1 MKKKQ
6 NDSLYKLARTA
17 LEKIESDKLLIR
29 SDGMRSEDILKELL
43 KRTAMVA
50 TATTPAPTQGTASTT
65 ATKPTAGA
73 AKPAGAT
80 ATPAANAAPAQAAPV
95 AAKPG
100 PSLLAEGALLRA
112 LLKDDESPTGAT
124 GAGGTT
130 GAERAKKIDYQA
142 SYKLAQSVASITLAM
157 LDDMEERE

>member
-43 KRTAMVA
+43 KRTATVA
-50 TATTPAPTQGTASTT
+50 TATMPAPTQGTASTT

-80 ATPAANAAPAQAAPV
+80 ATPAANSAPAQAAP
-95 AAKPG
+95 ASAKPG

-124 GAGGTT
+124 GAVGTA
-130 GAERAKKIDYQA
+130 GADKARKIDYQA